1 MKVRRREAD
10 SGDAST
16 ASAASTNT
24 SWASLRPPSLLGGV
38 RFLATEADLLLLA
51 ACGTAGLAAFLALD
65 GSTPRTRLYF
75 PYDGRWQPFT
85 DESIPVSHVLFVL
98 LLGILPGVTLVE
110 LALAR
115 WVRRVPWPLAVLA
128 AWRYAAALVGSLA
141 MTGFY
146 LEVAWASLGALRP
159 DFASRCLGFGPFA
172 PGVFTNAV
180 ISSNADCTTGAT
192 EKFLNEARRAFP
204 SGHSAGAA
212 VGGVWATAVLLRVAA
227 SGVGGVIAQAA
238 VVGIH
243 AVWVWVGHV
252 VLSRVIDN
260 RHSVADVSGGVALGV
275 AVGGVAA
282 AWVSGAVGRLEAK
295 LSSPGGGRGRGR
307 QVPQQSDVGT
317 SAATADEVAA
327 VAADSVGLSGV
338 TSASQ
343 VYGGVVDDAEKGV
356 SGAAPAGDDSTST
369 SSEGDVSRVRRVPP
383 GGPPRGG
390 AGGSDLVAQRGD
402 VTITL

>member
-10 SGDAST
+10 CGDDST
-16 ASAASTNT
+16 VSAASTNT

-51 ACGTAGLAAFLALD
+51 ACGSAGLAAFLTLD
-65 GSTPRTRLYF
+65 GSPPRTRLYF
-75 PYDGRWQPFT
+75 PYDGNWQPFT
-85 DESIPVSHVLFVL
+85 DESVPVSHVLLVL

-115 WVRRVPWPLAVLA
+115 WVRRVPWPLAILA
-128 AWRYAAALVGSLA
+128 AWRYAAAVTGSLA

-146 LEVAWASLGALRP
+146 LEVAWATLGALRP

-180 ISSNADCTTGAT
+180 VSSNADCTTSST

-204 SGHSAGAA
+204 SGHAAGAA

-227 SGVGGVIAQAA
+227 SGVGGVIAQAT

-260 RHSVADVSGGVALGV
+260 RHTVADVSGGVALGV

-307 QVPQQSDVGT
+307 QVPRQRDAGT
-317 SAATADEVAA
+317 SVSGADEVAA

-343 VYGGVVDDAEKGV
+343 VYSGVDDDAGV
-356 SGAAPAGDDSTST
+356 DVSAATPAGNDTTST
-369 SSEGDVSRVRRVPP
+369 SSDGDVSHVRRVPP
-383 GGPPRGG
+383 GGLTGE
-390 AGGSDLVAQRGD
+390 AVGGSDLVAQRGD
-402 VTITL
+402 VAITL